1 MNVLK
6 HILVPLCDLICHC
19 NVPSKTK
26 ASFLKGVCVMCIII
40 LCREAHLV
48 ASLSSLLEAMSG
60 VVSVITFM
68 FIPPHP
74 IPS

>member
-1 MNVLK
+1 
-6 HILVPLCDLICHC
+6 
-19 NVPSKTK
+19 
-26 ASFLKGVCVMCIII
+26 MCIII

-74 IPS
+74 IPSWRRGNEQIVRICSWDCACILVQNIGS